1 MLEGGLSGAIFWS
14 KYSSDFLLYLTATWM
29 TQWGSK
35 SLGDQGYS
43 PIEIIRHFYGS
54 DMYVNAAE
62 QISGIPSSWPGYNLS
77 VGSSGAKV
85 RQLQEQLD
93 TIAEVYTIIP
103 RIAADGI
110 FGERT
115 REAVQ
120 QFQSTFG
127 LPQTG
132 VVDFRTWYKISQ
144 IYVAISRIA
153 ELA

>member
-1 MLEGGLSGAIFWS
+1 
-14 KYSSDFLLYLTATWM
+14 
-29 TQWGSK
+29 
-35 SLGDQGYS
+35 
-43 PIEIIRHFYGS
+43 
-54 DMYVNAAE
+54 MYVNAAE